1 MKIKNLFYP
10 LSLAMAAMTLTA
22 CSSTESEEAVTDT
35 AEAVSQT
42 GTFQVSINVGP
53 AQTRA
58 ISVGGNDGHTLYTN
72 WDKND
77 EVQVVKEGATTI
89 AGTLTA
95 DVSAGNSAYATLK
108 GTLTGTFAVN
118 DQVTL
123 YYHSANIDYTGQTG
137 TIGCVS
143 ASKSFLTATSTV
155 QQIGLDDGTVKDGS
169 TKYLVMSNASYDAMQ
184 AYLDI
189 TFTDTGGNPLAITK
203 LEVWTSEGKLV
214 KTAPLDGDKTYA
226 TEASPLTITPDA
238 ATDHFFLALRDEAG
252 ASNTIYFKA
261 TTAGDT
267 YIYRQNLELKYG
279 EYYYADSPKAMM
291 INPNSSTKNYIW
303 NTPTEE

>member
-1 MKIKNLFYP
+1 MNIKHLFYP
-10 LSLAMAAMTLTA
+10 LSIAMAAMTMTA
-22 CSSTESEEAVTDT
+22 CSSDDDAAVEAGV
-35 AEAVSQT
+35 T

-53 AQTRA
+53 AAQTRA

-95 DVSAGNSAYATLK
+95 NVSAGNSAYATLT
-108 GTLTGTFAVN
+108 GELTGTFAAG
-118 DQVTL
+118 DKVTL
-123 YYHSANIDYTGQTG
+123 HYHTASLDYTGQKG
-137 TIGCVS
+137 TVADVS
-143 ASKSFLTATSTV
+143 TSKSYLTATSTV
-155 QQIGLDDGTVKDGS
+155 KQIGQTTGTVKDE
-169 TKYLVMSNASYDAMQ
+169 TNNYLVMSDAAYEAQQ

-189 TFTDTGGNPLAITK
+189 TFTDGAGQALAITK

-214 KTAPLDGDKTYA
+214 KTAPLDGQTVYA
-226 TEASPLTITPDA
+226 TDASPLTITPDA

-252 ASNTIYFKA
+252 TSNTIYFKA

-267 YIYRQNLELKYG
+267 YIYSQNLELEYG
-279 EYYYADSPKAMM
+279 EYYYAASPKTMKR
-291 INPNSSTKNYIW
+291 NPNSSAKNYIW

>member
-1 MKIKNLFYP
+1 MNIKHLFYP
-10 LSLAMAAMTLTA
+10 LSIAMAAMTMTA
-22 CSSTESEEAVTDT
+22 CSSDDDAAVEAGV
-35 AEAVSQT
+35 T

-53 AQTRA
+53 AAQTRA

-95 DVSAGNSAYATLK
+95 NVSAGNSAYATLT
-108 GTLTGTFAVN
+108 GELTGTFAAG
-118 DQVTL
+118 DKVTL
-123 YYHSANIDYTGQTG
+123 HYHTASLDYTGQKG
-137 TIGCVS
+137 TIADVS
-143 ASKSFLTATSTV
+143 TSKSYLTATSTV
-155 QQIGLDDGTVKDGS
+155 KQIGQTTGTVKDE
-169 TKYLVMSNASYDAMQ
+169 TNNYLVMSDAAYEAQQ

-189 TFTDTGGNPLAITK
+189 TFTDDVGHALAITK

-214 KTAPLDGDKTYA
+214 KTAPLDGQTVYA
-226 TEASPLTITPDA
+226 TDASPLTITPDA

-252 ASNTIYFKA
+252 TSNTIYFKA

-267 YIYRQNLELKYG
+267 YIYSQNLELEYG
-279 EYYYADSPKAMM
+279 EYYYAASPKTMTMM
-291 INPNSSTKNYIW
+291 YPNNSSAKNYIW

>member
-1 MKIKNLFYP
+1 MNIKHLFYP
-10 LSLAMAAMTLTA
+10 LSIAMAAMTMTA
-22 CSSTESEEAVTDT
+22 CSSDDDAAVEAGV
-35 AEAVSQT
+35 T

-53 AQTRA
+53 AAQTRA

-95 DVSAGNSAYATLK
+95 NVSAGNSAYATLT
-108 GTLTGTFAVN
+108 GELTGTFAAG
-118 DQVTL
+118 DKVTL
-123 YYHSANIDYTGQTG
+123 HYHTASLDYTGQKG
-137 TIGCVS
+137 TIADVS
-143 ASKSFLTATSTV
+143 TSKSYLTATSTV
-155 QQIGLDDGTVKDGS
+155 KQIGQTTGTVKDE
-169 TKYLVMSNASYDAMQ
+169 TNNYLVMSDAAYEAQQ

-189 TFTDTGGNPLAITK
+189 TFTDDAGHALAITK

-214 KTAPLDGDKTYA
+214 KTAPLDGQTVYA
-226 TEASPLTITPDA
+226 TDASPLTITPDA

-252 ASNTIYFKA
+252 TSNTIYFKA
-261 TTAGDT
+261 TTAGDK
-267 YIYRQNLELKYG
+267 YIYSQDLDLEYG
-279 EYYYADSPKAMM
+279 EYYYAASPKTMTMM
-291 INPNSSTKNYIW
+291 YPNNSSAKNYIW

>member
-1 MKIKNLFYP
+1 MNIKHLFYP
-10 LSLAMAAMTLTA
+10 LSLAMAAMTMTA
-22 CSSTESEEAVTDT
+22 CSSDDDAAVEAGV
-35 AEAVSQT
+35 T

-53 AQTRA
+53 AAQTRA

-95 DVSAGNSAYATLK
+95 NVSAGNSAYATLT
-108 GTLTGTFAVN
+108 GELTGTFAAG
-118 DQVTL
+118 DKVTL
-123 YYHSANIDYTGQTG
+123 HYHTASLDYTGQKG
-137 TIGCVS
+137 TLPDVS
-143 ASKSFLTATSTV
+143 TNKSFLTATSTV

-203 LEVWTSEGKLV
+203 LEVWTSAGKLV
-214 KTAPLDGDKTYA
+214 KTAPLDGQTVYA
-226 TEASPLTITPDA
+226 TDASPLTITPDA

-252 ASNTIYFKA
+252 TSNTIYFKA

-267 YIYRQNLELKYG
+267 YIYSQNLELEYG
-279 EYYYADSPKAMM
+279 EYYYAASPKTMKR
-291 INPNSSTKNYIW
+291 NPNSSAKNYIW

>member
-1 MKIKNLFYP
+1 MNIKHLFYP
-10 LSLAMAAMTLTA
+10 LSIAMAAMTMTA
-22 CSSTESEEAVTDT
+22 CSSDDDAAVEAGV
-35 AEAVSQT
+35 T

-53 AQTRA
+53 AAQTRA

-95 DVSAGNSAYATLK
+95 NVSAGNSAYATLT
-108 GTLTGTFAVN
+108 GELTGTFAAG
-118 DQVTL
+118 DKVTL
-123 YYHSANIDYTGQTG
+123 HYHTASLDYTGQKG
-137 TIGCVS
+137 TIADVS
-143 ASKSFLTATSTV
+143 TSKSYLTATSTV
-155 QQIGLDDGTVKDGS
+155 KQIGQTTGTVKDE
-169 TKYLVMSNASYDAMQ
+169 TNNYLVMSDAAYEAQQ

-189 TFTDTGGNPLAITK
+189 TFTDREGHALAITK

-214 KTAPLDGDKTYA
+214 KTAPLDGQTVYA
-226 TEASPLTITPDA
+226 TDASPLTITPDA

-252 ASNTIYFKA
+252 TSNTIYFKA

-267 YIYRQNLELKYG
+267 YIYSQVSNLEIG
-279 EYYYADSPKAMM
+279 RYYYAASPKTMKR
-291 INPNSSTKNYIW
+291 NPNSSAKNYIW

>member
-1 MKIKNLFYP
+1 MNIKHLFYP
-10 LSLAMAAMTLTA
+10 LSIAMAAMTMTA
-22 CSSTESEEAVTDT
+22 CSSDDDAAVEAGV
-35 AEAVSQT
+35 T

-53 AQTRA
+53 AAQTRA

-95 DVSAGNSAYATLK
+95 NVSAGNSAYATLT
-108 GTLTGTFAVN
+108 GELTGTFAAGDN
-118 DQVTL
+118 VTL
-123 YYHSANIDYTGQTG
+123 HYHTASLDYTGQKG
-137 TIGCVS
+137 TIADVS
-143 ASKSFLTATSTV
+143 TSKSYLTATSTV
-155 QQIGLDDGTVKDGS
+155 KQIGQTTGTVKDE
-169 TKYLVMSNASYDAMQ
+169 TNNYLVMSDAAYEAQQ

-189 TFTDTGGNPLAITK
+189 TFTDGAGQALAITK

-214 KTAPLDGDKTYA
+214 KTAPLDGQTVYA
-226 TEASPLTITPDA
+226 TDASPLTITPDA

-252 ASNTIYFKA
+252 TSNTIYFKA

-267 YIYRQNLELKYG
+267 YIYRQNLELEYG
-279 EYYYADSPKAMM
+279 EYYYAASPKTMM
-291 INPNSSTKNYIW
+291 MYPNSSAKNYIW

>member
-1 MKIKNLFYP
+1 MNIKHLFYP
-10 LSLAMAAMTLTA
+10 LSIAMAAMTMTA
-22 CSSTESEEAVTDT
+22 CSSDDDAAVEAGV
-35 AEAVSQT
+35 T

-53 AQTRA
+53 AAQTRA

-95 DVSAGNSAYATLK
+95 NVSAGNSAYATLT
-108 GTLTGTFAVN
+108 GELTGTFAAG
-118 DQVTL
+118 DKVTL
-123 YYHSANIDYTGQTG
+123 HYHTASLDYTGQKG
-137 TIGCVS
+137 TIADVS
-143 ASKSFLTATSTV
+143 TSKSYLTATSTV
-155 QQIGLDDGTVKDGS
+155 KQIGQTTGTVKDE
-169 TKYLVMSNASYDAMQ
+169 TNNYLVMSDAAYEAQQ

-189 TFTDTGGNPLAITK
+189 TFTDGAGHALAITK
-203 LEVWTSEGKLV
+203 LEVWTSAGKLV
-214 KTAPLDGDKTYA
+214 KTAPLDGQTVYA
-226 TEASPLTITPDA
+226 TDASPLTITPDA

-252 ASNTIYFKA
+252 TSNTIYFKA

-267 YIYRQNLELKYG
+267 YIYRQNLELEYG
-279 EYYYADSPKAMM
+279 EYYYAASPKTMTMM
-291 INPNSSTKNYIW
+291 YPNNSGTKNYIW

>member
-1 MKIKNLFYP
+1 MNIKHLFYP
-10 LSLAMAAMTLTA
+10 LSIAMAAMTMTA
-22 CSSTESEEAVTDT
+22 CSSDDDAAVEAGV
-35 AEAVSQT
+35 T

-53 AQTRA
+53 AAQTRA

-95 DVSAGNSAYATLK
+95 NVSAGNSAYATLT
-108 GTLTGTFAVN
+108 GELTGTFAAG
-118 DQVTL
+118 DEVTL
-123 YYHSANIDYTGQTG
+123 HYHTASLDYTGQKG
-137 TIGCVS
+137 TIADVS
-143 ASKSFLTATSTV
+143 TSKSYLTATSTV
-155 QQIGLDDGTVKDGS
+155 KQIGQTTGTVKDE
-169 TKYLVMSNASYDAMQ
+169 TNNYLVMSDAAYEAQQ

-189 TFTDTGGNPLAITK
+189 TFTDDVGHALAITK

-214 KTAPLDGDKTYA
+214 KTAPLDGQTVYA
-226 TEASPLTITPDA
+226 TDASPLTITPDA

-252 ASNTIYFKA
+252 TSNTIYFKA

-279 EYYYADSPKAMM
+279 EYYYAASPKAMM

>member
-1 MKIKNLFYP
+1 MNIKHLFYP
-10 LSLAMAAMTLTA
+10 LSIAMAAMTMTA
-22 CSSTESEEAVTDT
+22 CSSDDDAAVEAGV
-35 AEAVSQT
+35 T

-53 AQTRA
+53 AAQTRA

-95 DVSAGNSAYATLK
+95 NVSAGNSAYATLT
-108 GTLTGTFAVN
+108 GELTGTFAAG
-118 DQVTL
+118 DKVTL
-123 YYHSANIDYTGQTG
+123 HYHTASLDYTGQKG
-137 TIGCVS
+137 TIADVS
-143 ASKSFLTATSTV
+143 TSKSYLTATSTV
-155 QQIGLDDGTVKDGS
+155 KQIGQTTGTVKDE
-169 TKYLVMSNASYDAMQ
+169 TNNYLVMSDAAYEAQQ

-189 TFTDTGGNPLAITK
+189 TFTDRVGHALAITK

-214 KTAPLDGDKTYA
+214 KTAPLDGQTVYA
-226 TEASPLTITPDA
+226 TDASPLTITPDA

-252 ASNTIYFKA
+252 TSNTIYFKA
-261 TTAGDT
+261 TTAGDK
-267 YIYRQNLELKYG
+267 YIYSQNLELEYG
-279 EYYYADSPKAMM
+279 EYYYAASPKTMTMM
-291 INPNSSTKNYIW
+291 YPNNSSAKNYIW

>member
-1 MKIKNLFYP
+1 MNIKHLFYP
-10 LSLAMAAMTLTA
+10 LSIAMAAMTMTA
-22 CSSTESEEAVTDT
+22 CSSDDDAAVEAGV
-35 AEAVSQT
+35 T

-53 AQTRA
+53 AAQTRA

-95 DVSAGNSAYATLK
+95 NVSAGNSAYATLT
-108 GTLTGTFAVN
+108 GELTGTFAAG
-118 DQVTL
+118 DKVTL
-123 YYHSANIDYTGQTG
+123 HYHTASLDYTGQKG
-137 TIGCVS
+137 TIADVS
-143 ASKSFLTATSTV
+143 TSKSYLTATSTV
-155 QQIGLDDGTVKDGS
+155 KQIGQTTGTVKDE
-169 TKYLVMSNASYDAMQ
+169 TNNYLVMSDAAYEAQQ

-189 TFTDTGGNPLAITK
+189 TFTDHEGHALAITK

-214 KTAPLDGDKTYA
+214 KTAPLDGQTVYA
-226 TEASPLTITPDA
+226 TDASPLTIIPDA

-252 ASNTIYFKA
+252 ISNTIYFKA

-267 YIYRQNLELKYG
+267 YIYSQNLELKYG
-279 EYYYADSPKAMM
+279 EYYYAASPKTMKR
-291 INPNSSTKNYIW
+291 NPNSGTKNYIW

>member
-1 MKIKNLFYP
+1 MNIKHLFYP
-10 LSLAMAAMTLTA
+10 LSIAMAAMTMTA
-22 CSSTESEEAVTDT
+22 CSSDDDAAVEAGV
-35 AEAVSQT
+35 T

-53 AQTRA
+53 AAQTRA

-95 DVSAGNSAYATLK
+95 NVSAGNSAYATLT
-108 GTLTGTFAVN
+108 GELTGTFAAG
-118 DQVTL
+118 DKVTL
-123 YYHSANIDYTGQTG
+123 HYHTASLDYTGQKG
-137 TIGCVS
+137 TIADVS
-143 ASKSFLTATSTV
+143 TSKSYLTATSTV
-155 QQIGLDDGTVKDGS
+155 KQIGQTTGTVKDE
-169 TKYLVMSNASYDAMQ
+169 TNNYLVMSDAAYEAQQ

-189 TFTDTGGNPLAITK
+189 TFTDDVGHALAITK
-203 LEVWTSEGKLV
+203 LEVWTSAGKLV
-214 KTAPLDGDKTYA
+214 KTAPLDGQTVYA
-226 TEASPLTITPDA
+226 TDASPLTITPDA

-252 ASNTIYFKA
+252 TSNTIYFKA

-267 YIYRQNLELKYG
+267 YIYSQNLELEYG
-279 EYYYADSPKAMM
+279 EYYYAASPKTMTMM
-291 INPNSSTKNYIW
+291 YPNNSSTKNYIW

>member
-1 MKIKNLFYP
+1 MNIKHLFYP
-10 LSLAMAAMTLTA
+10 LSIAMAAMTMTA
-22 CSSTESEEAVTDT
+22 CSIDDDAAVEAGV
-35 AEAVSQT
+35 T

-53 AQTRA
+53 AAQTRA

-77 EVQVVKEGATTI
+77 EVKAVKEGATTI

-95 DVSAGNSAYATLK
+95 NVSAGNSAYATLT
-108 GTLTGTFAVN
+108 GELTGTFAAG
-118 DQVTL
+118 DKVTL
-123 YYHSANIDYTGQTG
+123 HYHTASLDYTGQKG
-137 TIGCVS
+137 TIADVS
-143 ASKSFLTATSTV
+143 TSKSYLTATSTV
-155 QQIGLDDGTVKDGS
+155 NQIGQTTGTVKDE
-169 TKYLVMSNASYDAMQ
+169 TNNYLVMSDAAYEAQQ

-189 TFTDTGGNPLAITK
+189 TFADGAGHALAITK

-214 KTAPLDGDKTYA
+214 KTAPLDGQTVYA
-226 TEASPLTITPDA
+226 TDASPLTITPDA

-252 ASNTIYFKA
+252 TSNTIYFKA
-261 TTAGDT
+261 TTAGYT
-267 YIYRQNLELKYG
+267 YIYYIYSQNLELEYG
-279 EYYYADSPKAMM
+279 EYYYAASPKTMM

>member
-1 MKIKNLFYP
+1 MNIKHLFYP
-10 LSLAMAAMTLTA
+10 LSIAMAAMTMTA
-22 CSSTESEEAVTDT
+22 CSSDDDAAVEAGV
-35 AEAVSQT
+35 T

-53 AQTRA
+53 AAQTRA

-95 DVSAGNSAYATLK
+95 NVSAGNSAYATLT
-108 GTLTGTFAVN
+108 GELTGTFAAG
-118 DQVTL
+118 DKVTL
-123 YYHSANIDYTGQTG
+123 HYHTASLDYTGQKG
-137 TIGCVS
+137 TIADVS
-143 ASKSFLTATSTV
+143 TSKSYLTATSTV
-155 QQIGLDDGTVKDGS
+155 KQIGQTTGTVKDE
-169 TKYLVMSNASYDAMQ
+169 TNNYLVMSDAAYEAQQ

-189 TFTDTGGNPLAITK
+189 TFTDGVGHALAITK

-214 KTAPLDGDKTYA
+214 KTAPLDGQTVYA
-226 TEASPLTITPDA
+226 TDASPLTITPDA

-252 ASNTIYFKA
+252 TSNTIYFVA
-261 TTAGDT
+261 TTAGDK
-267 YIYRQNLELKYG
+267 YIYSQDLDLEYG
-279 EYYYADSPKAMM
+279 EYYYAASPKTMTMM
-291 INPNSSTKNYIW
+291 YPNNSSAKNYIW

>member
-1 MKIKNLFYP
+1 MNIKHLFYP
-10 LSLAMAAMTLTA
+10 LSIAMAAMTMTA
-22 CSSTESEEAVTDT
+22 CSSDDDAAVEAGV
-35 AEAVSQT
+35 T

-53 AQTRA
+53 AAQTRA

-95 DVSAGNSAYATLK
+95 NVSAGNSAYATLT
-108 GTLTGTFAVN
+108 GELTGTFAAGDN
-118 DQVTL
+118 VTL
-123 YYHSANIDYTGQTG
+123 HYHTASLDYTGQKG
-137 TIGCVS
+137 TIADVS
-143 ASKSFLTATSTV
+143 TSKSYLTATSTV
-155 QQIGLDDGTVKDGS
+155 KQIGQTTGTVKDE
-169 TKYLVMSNASYDAMQ
+169 TNDYLVMSDAAYEAQQ

-189 TFTDTGGNPLAITK
+189 TFTDGAGQALAITK

-214 KTAPLDGDKTYA
+214 KTAPLDGQTVYA
-226 TEASPLTITPDA
+226 TYGSPLTITPDA

-252 ASNTIYFKA
+252 TSNTIYFKA
-261 TTAGDT
+261 TTAGYT
-267 YIYRQNLELKYG
+267 YIYYIYSQDLELKYG
-279 EYYYADSPKAMM
+279 EYYYAASPKTMTMM
-291 INPNSSTKNYIW
+291 YPNNSGTKNYIW

>member
-1 MKIKNLFYP
+1 MNIKHLFYP
-10 LSLAMAAMTLTA
+10 LSIAMAAMTMTA
-22 CSSTESEEAVTDT
+22 CSSDDDAAVEAGV
-35 AEAVSQT
+35 T

-53 AQTRA
+53 AAQTRA

-95 DVSAGNSAYATLK
+95 NVSAGNSAYATLT
-108 GTLTGTFAVN
+108 GELTGTFAAG
-118 DQVTL
+118 DKVTL
-123 YYHSANIDYTGQTG
+123 HYHTASLDYTGQKG
-137 TIGCVS
+137 TIADVS
-143 ASKSFLTATSTV
+143 TSKSYLTATSTV
-155 QQIGLDDGTVKDGS
+155 KQIGQTTGTVKDE
-169 TKYLVMSNASYDAMQ
+169 TNDYLVMSDAAYEAQQ

-189 TFTDTGGNPLAITK
+189 TFTDGVGHALAITK
-203 LEVWTSEGKLV
+203 LEVWTSAGKLV
-214 KTAPLDGDKTYA
+214 KTAPLDGQTVYA
-226 TEASPLTITPDA
+226 TDASPLTITPDA

-252 ASNTIYFKA
+252 TSNTIYFKA
-261 TTAGDT
+261 TAGDK
-267 YIYRQNLELKYG
+267 YIYSQNLELKYG
-279 EYYYADSPKAMM
+279 EYYYAASPKAMM

>member
-1 MKIKNLFYP
+1 MNIKHLFYP
-10 LSLAMAAMTLTA
+10 LSIAMAAMTMTA
-22 CSSTESEEAVTDT
+22 CSSDDDAAVEAGV
-35 AEAVSQT
+35 T

-53 AQTRA
+53 AAQTRA

-95 DVSAGNSAYATLK
+95 NVSAGNSAYAKLT
-108 GTLTGTFAVN
+108 GELTGTFAVN

-123 YYHSANIDYTGQTG
+123 YYHSASLDYTGQKG
-137 TIGCVS
+137 TIADVS
-143 ASKSFLTATSTV
+143 TSKSYLTATSTV
-155 QQIGLDDGTVKDGS
+155 KQIGQTTGTVKDE
-169 TKYLVMSNASYDAMQ
+169 TNNYLVMSDAAYEAQQ

-189 TFTDTGGNPLAITK
+189 TFTDDAGHALAITK
-203 LEVWTSEGKLV
+203 LEVWTSAGKLV
-214 KTAPLDGDKTYA
+214 KTAPLDGQTVYA
-226 TEASPLTITPDA
+226 TDASPLTITPDA

-252 ASNTIYFKA
+252 TSNTIYFKA

-267 YIYRQNLELKYG
+267 YIYRQNLELEYG
-279 EYYYADSPKAMM
+279 EYYYAASPKTMKR
-291 INPNSSTKNYIW
+291 NPNSSAKNYIW

>member
-1 MKIKNLFYP
+1 MNIKHLFCP
-10 LSLAMAAMTLTA
+10 LSIAMAAMTMTA
-22 CSSTESEEAVTDT
+22 CSSDDDAAVEAGV
-35 AEAVSQT
+35 T

-53 AQTRA
+53 AAQTRA

-95 DVSAGNSAYATLK
+95 NVSAGNSAYATLT
-108 GTLTGTFAVN
+108 GELTGTFAAG
-118 DQVTL
+118 DEVTL
-123 YYHSANIDYTGQTG
+123 HYHSASLDYTGQKG
-137 TIGCVS
+137 TIADVS
-143 ASKSFLTATSTV
+143 TSKSYLTATSTV
-155 QQIGLDDGTVKDGS
+155 KQIGQTTGTVKDE
-169 TKYLVMSNASYDAMQ
+169 TNNYLVMSDAAYEAQQ

-189 TFTDTGGNPLAITK
+189 TFTDGAGHALAITK

-214 KTAPLDGDKTYA
+214 KTAPLDGQTVYA
-226 TEASPLTITPDA
+226 TDASPLTITPDA

-252 ASNTIYFKA
+252 TSNTIYFKA

-267 YIYRQNLELKYG
+267 YIYSQVSNLEIG
-279 EYYYADSPKAMM
+279 RYYYAASPKTMKR
-291 INPNSSTKNYIW
+291 NPNSGTKNYIW

>member
-1 MKIKNLFYP
+1 MNIKHLFYP
-10 LSLAMAAMTLTA
+10 LSIAMAAMTMTA
-22 CSSTESEEAVTDT
+22 CSSDDDAAVEAGV
-35 AEAVSQT
+35 T

-53 AQTRA
+53 AAQTRA

-95 DVSAGNSAYATLK
+95 NVSAGNSAYATLT
-108 GTLTGTFAVN
+108 GELTGTFAAG
-118 DQVTL
+118 DKVTL
-123 YYHSANIDYTGQTG
+123 HYHTASLDYTGQKG
-137 TIGCVS
+137 TIADVS
-143 ASKSFLTATSTV
+143 TSKSYLTATSTV
-155 QQIGLDDGTVKDGS
+155 KQIGQTTGTVKDE
-169 TKYLVMSNASYDAMQ
+169 TNNYLVMSDAAYEAQQ

-189 TFTDTGGNPLAITK
+189 TFADGAGHALAITK

-214 KTAPLDGDKTYA
+214 KTAPLDGQTVYA
-226 TEASPLTITPDA
+226 TDASPLTITPDA

-252 ASNTIYFKA
+252 TSNTIYFKA

-267 YIYRQNLELKYG
+267 YIYSQNLELEYG
-279 EYYYADSPKAMM
+279 EYYYAASPKTMTMM
-291 INPNSSTKNYIW
+291 YPNNSGAKNYIW

>member
-1 MKIKNLFYP
+1 MNIKHLFYP
-10 LSLAMAAMTLTA
+10 LSIAMAAMTMTA
-22 CSSTESEEAVTDT
+22 CSSDDDAAVEAGV
-35 AEAVSQT
+35 T

-53 AQTRA
+53 AAQTRA

-95 DVSAGNSAYATLK
+95 NVSAGNSAYATLT
-108 GTLTGTFAVN
+108 GELTGTFAAG
-118 DQVTL
+118 DKVTL
-123 YYHSANIDYTGQTG
+123 HYHTASLDYTGQKG
-137 TIGCVS
+137 TIADVS
-143 ASKSFLTATSTV
+143 TSKSYLTATSTV
-155 QQIGLDDGTVKDGS
+155 KQIGQTTGMVKDE
-169 TKYLVMSNASYDAMQ
+169 TNNYLVMSDAAYEAQQ

-189 TFTDTGGNPLAITK
+189 TFTDRVGHALAITK
-203 LEVWTSEGKLV
+203 LEVWTSAGKLV
-214 KTAPLDGDKTYA
+214 KTAPLDGQTVYA
-226 TEASPLTITPDA
+226 TDASPLTITPDA

-252 ASNTIYFKA
+252 TSNTIYFKA

-267 YIYRQNLELKYG
+267 YIYRQNLELEYG
-279 EYYYADSPKAMM
+279 EYYYAASPKTMM
-291 INPNSSTKNYIW
+291 MCPNSSAINYIW

>member
-1 MKIKNLFYP
+1 MNIKHLFYP
-10 LSLAMAAMTLTA
+10 LSIAMAAMTMTA
-22 CSSTESEEAVTDT
+22 CSSDDDAAVEAGV
-35 AEAVSQT
+35 T

-53 AQTRA
+53 AAQTRA

-95 DVSAGNSAYATLK
+95 NVSAGNSAYATLT
-108 GTLTGTFAVN
+108 GELTGTFAAG
-118 DQVTL
+118 DKVTL
-123 YYHSANIDYTGQTG
+123 HYHTASLDYTGQKG
-137 TIGCVS
+137 TIADVS
-143 ASKSFLTATSTV
+143 TSKSYLTATSTV
-155 QQIGLDDGTVKDGS
+155 KQIGQTTGTVKDE
-169 TKYLVMSNASYDAMQ
+169 TNNYLVMSDAAYEAQQ

-189 TFTDTGGNPLAITK
+189 TFTDRVGHALAITK

-214 KTAPLDGDKTYA
+214 KTAPLDGQTVYA
-226 TEASPLTITPDA
+226 TDASPLTIIPDA
-238 ATDHFFLALRDEAG
+238 ATDHFFLALRDEADI
-252 ASNTIYFKA
+252 SNTIYFVA

-267 YIYRQNLELKYG
+267 YIYSQDLDLEYG
-279 EYYYADSPKAMM
+279 EYYYAASPKTMTMM
-291 INPNSSTKNYIW
+291 YPNNSSAKNYIW

>member
-1 MKIKNLFYP
+1 MNIKHLFYP
-10 LSLAMAAMTLTA
+10 LSIAMAAMTMTA
-22 CSSTESEEAVTDT
+22 CSSDDDAAVEAGV
-35 AEAVSQT
+35 T

-53 AQTRA
+53 AAQTRA

-95 DVSAGNSAYATLK
+95 NVSAGNSAYATLT
-108 GTLTGTFAVN
+108 GELTGTFAAG
-118 DQVTL
+118 DKVTL
-123 YYHSANIDYTGQTG
+123 HYHTASLDYTGQKG
-137 TIGCVS
+137 TIADVS
-143 ASKSFLTATSTV
+143 TSKSYLTATSTV
-155 QQIGLDDGTVKDGS
+155 KQIGQTTGTVKDE
-169 TKYLVMSNASYDAMQ
+169 TNNYLVMSDAAYEAQQ

-189 TFTDTGGNPLAITK
+189 TFTDGAGQALAITK

-214 KTAPLDGDKTYA
+214 KTAPLDGQTVYA
-226 TEASPLTITPDA
+226 TDASPLTITPDA

-252 ASNTIYFKA
+252 TSNTIYFKA

-267 YIYRQNLELKYG
+267 YIYYIYSQDLKLEYG
-279 EYYYADSPKAMM
+279 EYYYAASPKAMM

>member
-1 MKIKNLFYP
+1 MNIKHLFYP
-10 LSLAMAAMTLTA
+10 LSIAMAAMTMTA
-22 CSSTESEEAVTDT
+22 CSSDDDAAVEAGV
-35 AEAVSQT
+35 T

-53 AQTRA
+53 AAQTRA

-95 DVSAGNSAYATLK
+95 NVSAGNSAYATLT
-108 GTLTGTFAVN
+108 GELTGTFAAG
-118 DQVTL
+118 DKVTL
-123 YYHSANIDYTGQTG
+123 HYHTASLDYTGQKG
-137 TIGCVS
+137 TIADVS
-143 ASKSFLTATSTV
+143 TSKSYLTATSTV
-155 QQIGLDDGTVKDGS
+155 KQIGQTTGTVKDE
-169 TKYLVMSNASYDAMQ
+169 TNNYLVMSDAAYEAQQ

-189 TFTDTGGNPLAITK
+189 TFTDDAGHALAITK
-203 LEVWTSEGKLV
+203 LEVWTSAGKLV
-214 KTAPLDGDKTYA
+214 KTAPLDGQTVYA
-226 TEASPLTITPDA
+226 TDASPLTITPDA

-252 ASNTIYFKA
+252 TRNTIYFKA

-267 YIYRQNLELKYG
+267 YIYSQESNLAIG
-279 EYYYADSPKAMM
+279 GYYYAASPKTMM
-291 INPNSSTKNYIW
+291 MNPNSSTKNYIW

>member
-1 MKIKNLFYP
+1 MNIKHLFYP
-10 LSLAMAAMTLTA
+10 LSIAMAAMTMTA
-22 CSSTESEEAVTDT
+22 CSSDDDAAVEAGV
-35 AEAVSQT
+35 T

-53 AQTRA
+53 AAQTRA

-95 DVSAGNSAYATLK
+95 NVSAGNSAYATLT
-108 GTLTGTFAVN
+108 GELTGTFAAG
-118 DQVTL
+118 DKVTL
-123 YYHSANIDYTGQTG
+123 HYHTASLDYTGQKG
-137 TIGCVS
+137 TIADVS
-143 ASKSFLTATSTV
+143 TSKSYLTATSTV
-155 QQIGLDDGTVKDGS
+155 KQIGQTTGTVKDE
-169 TKYLVMSNASYDAMQ
+169 TNNYLVMSDAAYEAQQ

-189 TFTDTGGNPLAITK
+189 TFTDDAGHALAITK

-214 KTAPLDGDKTYA
+214 KTAPLDGQTVYA
-226 TEASPLTITPDA
+226 TDASPLTITPDA

-252 ASNTIYFKA
+252 TSNTIYFKA

-267 YIYRQNLELKYG
+267 YIYSQNLELEYG
-279 EYYYADSPKAMM
+279 EYYYAASPKTMTMM
-291 INPNSSTKNYIW
+291 YPNNSGTKNYIW

>member
-1 MKIKNLFYP
+1 MNIKHLFYP
-10 LSLAMAAMTLTA
+10 LSIAMAAMTMTA
-22 CSSTESEEAVTDT
+22 CSSDDDAAVEAGV
-35 AEAVSQT
+35 T

-53 AQTRA
+53 AAQTRA

-95 DVSAGNSAYATLK
+95 NVSAGNSAYATLT
-108 GTLTGTFAVN
+108 GELTGTFAAG
-118 DQVTL
+118 DKVTL
-123 YYHSANIDYTGQTG
+123 HYHTASLDYTGQKG
-137 TIGCVS
+137 TIADVS
-143 ASKSFLTATSTV
+143 TSKSYLTATSTV
-155 QQIGLDDGTVKDGS
+155 KQIGQTTGTVKDE
-169 TKYLVMSNASYDAMQ
+169 TNNYLVMSDAAYEAQQ

-189 TFTDTGGNPLAITK
+189 TFTDGAGQALAITK

-214 KTAPLDGDKTYA
+214 KTAPLDGQTVYA
-226 TEASPLTITPDA
+226 TGASPLTITPDA

-252 ASNTIYFKA
+252 ISNTIYFKA

-267 YIYRQNLELKYG
+267 YIYRQNLKLEYG
-279 EYYYADSPKAMM
+279 EYYYAASPKTMM
-291 INPNSSTKNYIW
+291 TNPNSSAKNYIW

>member
-1 MKIKNLFYP
+1 MNIKHLFYP
-10 LSLAMAAMTLTA
+10 LSIAMAAMTMTA
-22 CSSTESEEAVTDT
+22 CSSDDDAAVEAGV
-35 AEAVSQT
+35 T

-53 AQTRA
+53 AAQTRA

-72 WDKND
+72 WEKND

-95 DVSAGNSAYATLK
+95 NVSAGNSAYATLT
-108 GTLTGTFAVN
+108 GELTGTFAAG
-118 DQVTL
+118 DKVTL
-123 YYHSANIDYTGQTG
+123 HYHSASLDYTGQKG
-137 TIGCVS
+137 TIADVS
-143 ASKSFLTATSTV
+143 TSKSYLTATSTV
-155 QQIGLDDGTVKDGS
+155 KQIGQTTGTVKDE
-169 TKYLVMSNASYDAMQ
+169 TNNYLVMSDAAYEAQQ

-189 TFTDTGGNPLAITK
+189 TFTDHEGHALAITK

-214 KTAPLDGDKTYA
+214 KTAPLDGQTVYA
-226 TEASPLTITPDA
+226 TDASPLTITPDA

-252 ASNTIYFKA
+252 ISNTIYFKA

-267 YIYRQNLELKYG
+267 YIYSQNLELEYG
-279 EYYYADSPKAMM
+279 EYYYAASPKTMKR
-291 INPNSSTKNYIW
+291 NPNSGTKNYIW

>member
-1 MKIKNLFYP
+1 MNIKHLFYP
-10 LSLAMAAMTLTA
+10 LSIAMAAMTMTA
-22 CSSTESEEAVTDT
+22 CSSDDDAAVEAGV
-35 AEAVSQT
+35 T

-53 AQTRA
+53 AAQTRA

-95 DVSAGNSAYATLK
+95 NVSAGNSAYATLT
-108 GTLTGTFAVN
+108 GELTGTFAAG
-118 DQVTL
+118 DKVTL
-123 YYHSANIDYTGQTG
+123 HYHTASLDYTGQKG
-137 TIGCVS
+137 TIADVS
-143 ASKSFLTATSTV
+143 TSKSYLTATSTV
-155 QQIGLDDGTVKDGS
+155 KQIGQNTGTVKDE
-169 TKYLVMSNASYDAMQ
+169 TNNYLVMSDAAYEAQQ

-189 TFTDTGGNPLAITK
+189 TFTDDAGHALAITK
-203 LEVWTSEGKLV
+203 LEVWTSAGKLV
-214 KTAPLDGDKTYA
+214 KTAPLDGQTVYA
-226 TEASPLTITPDA
+226 TDASPLTIIPDA

-252 ASNTIYFKA
+252 TSNTIYFKA

-267 YIYRQNLELKYG
+267 YIYSQNLELKYG
-279 EYYYADSPKAMM
+279 EYYYAASPKTMKR
-291 INPNSSTKNYIW
+291 NPNSSAKNYIW

>member
-1 MKIKNLFYP
+1 MNIKHLFYP
-10 LSLAMAAMTLTA
+10 LSIAMAAMTMTA
-22 CSSTESEEAVTDT
+22 CSSDDDAAVEAGV
-35 AEAVSQT
+35 T

-53 AQTRA
+53 AAQTRA

-95 DVSAGNSAYATLK
+95 NVSAGNSAYATLT
-108 GTLTGTFAVN
+108 GELTGTFAAG
-118 DQVTL
+118 DKVTL
-123 YYHSANIDYTGQTG
+123 HYHTASLDYTGQKG
-137 TIGCVS
+137 TIADVS
-143 ASKSFLTATSTV
+143 TSKSYLTATSTV
-155 QQIGLDDGTVKDGS
+155 KQIGQTTGTVKDE
-169 TKYLVMSNASYDAMQ
+169 TNNYLVMSDAAYEAQQ

-189 TFTDTGGNPLAITK
+189 TFTDDAGHALAITK

-214 KTAPLDGDKTYA
+214 KTAPLDGQTVYA
-226 TEASPLTITPDA
+226 TDASPLTITPDA

-252 ASNTIYFKA
+252 TSNTIYFKA

-267 YIYRQNLELKYG
+267 YIYSQDLDLEYG
-279 EYYYADSPKAMM
+279 EYYYAASPKTMTMM
-291 INPNSSTKNYIW
+291 YPNNSSAKNYIW

>member
-1 MKIKNLFYP
+1 MNIKHLFYP
-10 LSLAMAAMTLTA
+10 LSIAMAAMTMTA
-22 CSSTESEEAVTDT
+22 CSSDDDAAVEAGV
-35 AEAVSQT
+35 T

-53 AQTRA
+53 AAQTRA

-95 DVSAGNSAYATLK
+95 NVSAGNSAYATLT
-108 GTLTGTFAVN
+108 GELTGTFAAG
-118 DQVTL
+118 DKVTL
-123 YYHSANIDYTGQTG
+123 HYHTASLDYTGQKG
-137 TIGCVS
+137 TIADVS
-143 ASKSFLTATSTV
+143 TSKSYLTATSTV
-155 QQIGLDDGTVKDGS
+155 KQIGQTTGTVKDE
-169 TKYLVMSNASYDAMQ
+169 TNNYLVMSDAAYEAQQ

-189 TFTDTGGNPLAITK
+189 TFTDRLGHALAITK

-214 KTAPLDGDKTYA
+214 KTAPLDGQTVYA
-226 TEASPLTITPDA
+226 TDASPLTITPDA

-252 ASNTIYFKA
+252 TSNTIYFKA

-267 YIYRQNLELKYG
+267 YIYSQNLELEYG
-279 EYYYADSPKAMM
+279 EYYYAASPKTMTMM
-291 INPNSSTKNYIW
+291 YPNNSGTKNYIW

>member
-1 MKIKNLFYP
+1 MNIKHLFYP
-10 LSLAMAAMTLTA
+10 LSIAMAAMTMTA
-22 CSSTESEEAVTDT
+22 CSSDDDAAVEAGV
-35 AEAVSQT
+35 T

-53 AQTRA
+53 AAQTRA

-95 DVSAGNSAYATLK
+95 NVSAGNSAYATLT
-108 GTLTGTFAVN
+108 GELTGTFAAG
-118 DQVTL
+118 DKVTL
-123 YYHSANIDYTGQTG
+123 HYHTASLDYTGQKG
-137 TIGCVS
+137 TIADVS
-143 ASKSFLTATSTV
+143 TSKSYLTATSTV
-155 QQIGLDDGTVKDGS
+155 KQIGQTTGTVKDE
-169 TKYLVMSNASYDAMQ
+169 TNDYLVMSDAAYEAQQ

-189 TFTDTGGNPLAITK
+189 TFTDDAGHALAITK

-214 KTAPLDGDKTYA
+214 KTAPLDGQTVYA
-226 TEASPLTITPDA
+226 TDASPLTITPDA

-252 ASNTIYFKA
+252 TSNTIYFKA
-261 TTAGDT
+261 TTAGDK
-267 YIYRQNLELKYG
+267 YIYSKNLELKYG
-279 EYYYADSPKAMM
+279 EYYYAASPKTMTMM
-291 INPNSSTKNYIW
+291 YPNNSSAKNYIW